1 MLALRAV
8 SATGSRSRLY
18 AKLRSP
24 RLDRFISTA
33 LLDRRLALWNSEKE
47 RQGTYAVEHASE
59 RTDSAL
65 INVSILG
72 KEQSAMANVSRPLDL
87 ARKYDQKNA
96 KKYIAALVNDTMVW
110 DMQRPLPESAVS
122 LKFLQFD
129 VEDDPVAKEVF
140 WHSSAHVMGAALE
153 QIYGD
158 DLMLCDGPALPE
170 GGFFYEFLL
179 LNPEQRVAVD
189 RLDRYTPYTDRI
201 NQLCGVGAPPGSI
214 RFLTAADLS

>member
-1 MLALRAV
+1 
-8 SATGSRSRLY
+8 
-18 AKLRSP
+18 
-24 RLDRFISTA
+24 
-33 LLDRRLALWNSEKE
+33 
-47 RQGTYAVEHASE
+47 
-59 RTDSAL
+59 
-65 INVSILG
+65 
-72 KEQSAMANVSRPLDL
+72 MANVSRPLDL

-158 DLMLCDGPALPE
+158 DLLLCDGPALPE

-214 RFLTAADLS
+214 RFLTAAVLSAVQKLATEIAHGKHAFERMDVNFDFAWELFLDNPFKLHFLDRARKAGLGADNIYTDADP